1 MQIFRCLLKG
11 GWCGRQTIWPFSSN
25 LYFVFHPTSPIY
37 HVAIVILL
45 SFCRLI
51 ILLLLMHSN

>member
-25 LYFVFHPTSPIY
+25 LYFVFHPTSLIN

-45 SFCRLI
+45 SFAD
-51 ILLLLMHSN
+51 